1 MKRVLCVV
9 MVVFM
14 VAGLAGCAGLGMGQG
29 KSAPKL
35 IVETPEVTMSKKAKV
50 SLSGQGFKPGEEV
63 AILFTAVD
71 GVVSDIG
78 FALDPQPVADKK
90 GAWATTW
97 KCGRFIQKKL
107 IKEGTY
113 TLKAT
118 DTDYN
123 ALAEATVTF
132 ISGK

>member
-35 IVETPEVTMSKKAKV
+35 IVETPKVTMSKQAKV

-78 FALDPQPVADKK
+78 FALDPQPFADKK

-97 KCGRFIQKKL
+97 KCGRFINKKL